1 MPRELTGSIVIHRP
15 ADEVFAYLRTYE
27 NQATWED
34 FVLEARS
41 EPPGPAQVGT
51 RVHKLR
57 RTPIAEERF
66 TVEVVE
72 MDPVARRWADVAV
85 DGNLADTRI
94 DWQVTPVD
102 GGCRVDVKVTLRA
115 SGLWGRILPVVWRTA
130 RHQLRMELDS
140 LRRLLEAAPTTAT
153 AAAAP

>member
-1 MPRELTGSIVIHRP
+1 MPRELTGSVVIHRP
-15 ADEVFAYLRTYE
+15 AEEVFAYLRTYDH
-27 NQATWED
+27 QATWED

-66 TVEVVE
+66 TIEVVE
-72 MDPVARRWADVAV
+72 MDEDARRWADVAI

-102 GGCRVDVKVTLRA
+102 DGCRVDVKVSLKA
-115 SGLWGRILPVVWRTA
+115 HGLWGRILPVVWRTA
-130 RHQLRMELDS
+130 RHQLRAELDS
-140 LRRLLEAAPTTAT
+140 LRRLLEAGPAATAT
-153 AAAAP
+153 ADAS